1 MIATNMVVL
10 TLVIPIITAIILIF
24 LGQRYPLKRAVT
36 LIGLVLTLIV
46 AMVNLINVS
55 KFGPLKVELG
65 SWPAPYG
72 IIFLLDTLGAMLIVT
87 SIIITLLIT
96 IYSFSTAGIDRE
108 RYYFHFSIVFMLVG
122 IIGAFTTGDIFNLF
136 VFFEVF
142 LMSSYALLVL
152 GGTRIQLQETVKYLL
167 INVVTSTFF
176 VIAVGILYSI
186 VGTLNMADISV
197 KLNEL
202 SHSHQGLLSIVF
214 ILFIFVFAT
223 KAGVF
228 PLYVWLPGSYY
239 APPFAIIA
247 FFGALLTKVG
257 VYAILRTLSL
267 FFHNTMS
274 FSHYT
279 ILFLALLTII
289 FGSIGAIAYYD
300 IKKIILYNIMIAVGV
315 ILVGVAMMSKLGIIG
330 AIYYTIHDMLVKSA
344 LFLIIGVMYQ
354 ITKTSNLK
362 SFGGLIKTYPILGW
376 SFFIA
381 ALSLAGIPPFSGFY
395 GKYFI
400 VKAAFEKGFYISAII
415 VLLSSLIVLYSV
427 IRIFLHGFFGEP
439 KEYKMNNK
447 VNVKQAT
454 IVSVIAVVITVLF
467 GLSADALYPFISE
480 AAKSFY
486 DPNVYIKSVL
496 GGRY

>member
-439 KEYKMNNK
+439 KGYKMNNK

-480 AAKSFY
+480 AAKFFY

>member
-24 LGQRYPLKRAVT
+24 LGQHYPLKRAVT

-197 KLNEL
+197 HLHEL
-202 SHSHQGLLSIVF
+202 FHSHQGLLSIVF
-214 ILFIFVFAT
+214 IL
-223 KAGVF
+223 
-228 PLYVWLPGSYY
+228 
-239 APPFAIIA
+239 
-247 FFGALLTKVG
+247 
-257 VYAILRTLSL
+257 
-267 FFHNTMS
+267 FHNTMS

-439 KEYKMNNK
+439 KGYKMNNK

>member
-1 MIATNMVVL
+1 MIESNMLVL
-10 TLVIPIITAIILIF
+10 TLVIPVITAILLVFIGKRPIIKRYVA
-24 LGQRYPLKRAVT
+24 LGGT
-36 LIGLVLTLIV
+36 LLTLV
-46 AMVNLINVS
+46 AAIINLANVV
-55 KFGPLKVELG
+55 KHGPIRVELG
-65 SWPAPYG
+65 SWKAPYSIVFVLDIFSALL
-72 IIFLLDTLGAMLIVT
+72 IIT
-87 SIIITLLIT
+87 SIIITAIVILYSYQT
-96 IYSFSTAGIDRE
+96 IGIERE
-108 RYYFHFSIVFMLVG
+108 RYYYYFSVLFMLIG

-142 LMSSYALLVL
+142 LMSSYFLLVI
-152 GGTRIQLQETVKYLL
+152 GSTKIQLQETIKYVLV
-167 INVVTSTFF
+167 NVVSSSFF
-176 VIAVGILYSI
+176 VMGVAILYSV
-186 VGTLNMADISV
+186 VGTLNLADISN
-197 KLNEL
+197 KLANL
-202 SHSHQGLLSIVF
+202 SAHDSGLVNIVF

-228 PLYVWLPGSYY
+228 PMFVWLPSAYY
-239 APPFAIIA
+239 APPIPIIA

-257 VYAILRTLSL
+257 VYAIARTLSL
-267 FFHNTMS
+267 FFSDNVS
-274 FSHYT
+274 FSHYV

-315 ILVGVAMMSKLGIIG
+315 ILVGVAMMSKLGIMG
-330 AIYYTIHDMLVKSA
+330 AIYYTIHDMLVKTA

-439 KEYKMNNK
+439 KGYKLNNK

>member
-46 AMVNLINVS
+46 AMINLINVS

-176 VIAVGILYSI
+176 VIAVAILYSI

-315 ILVGVAMMSKLGIIG
+315 ILVGVAMMSKLGIMG
-330 AIYYTIHDMLVKSA
+330 AIYYTIHDMLVKTA

-381 ALSLAGIPPFSGFY
+381 PLSLAGIPPFSGFY

-439 KEYKMNNK
+439 KGYKMNNN

-454 IVSVIAVVITVLF
+454 IVSVIAVIITVLF

-480 AAKSFY
+480 MTKSFY

>member
-46 AMVNLINVS
+46 AMINLINVS

-176 VIAVGILYSI
+176 VIAVAILYSI

-300 IKKIILYNIMIAVGV
+300 IKKIILYNIM
-315 ILVGVAMMSKLGIIG
+315 MSKLGIMG
-330 AIYYTIHDMLVKSA
+330 AIYYTIHDMLVKTA

-439 KEYKMNNK
+439 KGYKLNNK

>member
-46 AMVNLINVS
+46 AMINLINVS

-176 VIAVGILYSI
+176 VIAVAILYSI

-315 ILVGVAMMSKLGIIG
+315 ILVGVAMMSKLGIMG
-330 AIYYTIHDMLVKSA
+330 AIYYTIHDMLVKTA

-376 SFFIA
+376 S
-381 ALSLAGIPPFSGFY
+381 SL
-395 GKYFI
+395 
-400 VKAAFEKGFYISAII
+400 
-415 VLLSSLIVLYSV
+415 LQL
-427 IRIFLHGFFGEP
+427 
-439 KEYKMNNK
+439 
-447 VNVKQAT
+447 
-454 IVSVIAVVITVLF
+454 
-467 GLSADALYPFISE
+467 
-480 AAKSFY
+480 
-486 DPNVYIKSVL
+486 
-496 GGRY
+496 

>member
-46 AMVNLINVS
+46 AMINLINVS

-176 VIAVGILYSI
+176 VIAVAILYSI

-315 ILVGVAMMSKLGIIG
+315 ILVGVAMMSKLGIMG
-330 AIYYTIHDMLVKSA
+330 AIYYTIHDMLVKTA

-439 KEYKMNNK
+439 KGYKMNNN

-454 IVSVIAVVITVLF
+454 IVSVIAVIITVLF

-486 DPNVYIKSVL
+486 LSLIHI
-496 GGRY
+496 

>member
-24 LGQRYPLKRAVT
+24 LGQRYQLKRVIT

-46 AMVNLINVS
+46 AMINLINVN
-55 KFGPLKVELG
+55 KLGPLKVELG

-72 IIFLLDTLGAMLIVT
+72 IIFLLDTFGAMLIVT

-214 ILFIFVFAT
+214 VLFIFVFAT

-315 ILVGVAMMSKLGIIG
+315 ILVGVAMMNQLGIIG
-330 AIYYTIHDMLVKSA
+330 AIYYTIHDMLVKTA

-439 KEYKMNNK
+439 KGYNMNNK
-447 VNVKQAT
+447 VNVNQAT
-454 IVSVIAVVITVLF
+454 II
-467 GLSADALYPFISE
+467 
-480 AAKSFY
+480 
-486 DPNVYIKSVL
+486 NVNSVL
-496 GGRY
+496 IKVLYI

>member
-439 KEYKMNNK
+439 KGYKMNNK

-467 GLSADALYPFISE
+467 GLSADALYSFISE
-480 AAKSFY
+480 AAKSLY
-486 DPNVYIKSVL
+486 
-496 GGRY
+496 